1 MLSPNR
7 TAVIVTAKQPF
18 LEWLHSVDPTSH
30 RLTLADLN
38 RDPTIYLLPE
48 AQDEKEAS
56 ASLVEVCEEIFE
68 GQLEGWFRVPEL
80 WPSDR
85 SLAAF
90 QQWFECRIHFMIVDL
105 CDEPLFDEEI

>member
-7 TAVIVTAKQPF
+7 TAVVVTAKQPF

-48 AQDEKEAS
+48 AQEKDEAS
-56 ASLVEVCEEIFE
+56 ASLADVCDEIFE
-68 GQLEGWFRVPEL
+68 GQLQGWF
-80 WPSDR
+80 SG
-85 SLAAF
+85 SNAGYTS
-90 QQWFECRIHFMIVDL
+90 
-105 CDEPLFDEEI
+105 